1 MNTTNNYPGPLPVLY
16 SFRRCPYAMRAR
28 LALYY
33 AGIKL
38 ELREVIL
45 RDKPAHM
52 IQISPKATVPV
63 LQLPDGTVIDESL
76 DIMHYAL
83 TQNDPEGWL
92 KEKSPN
98 LIQNNDRD
106 FKNALDRYKYPNRYP
121 DEDCSDARDKCE
133 AFFIELNNRL
143 SSHIYLC
150 ADKITLT
157 DMAIFPF
164 IRQCANVDRSWFDAL
179 PYPYLQ
185 RWLQDRLESDIF
197 AAIMTKYEPWKE
209 GDIPL
214 VWPEE

>member
-1 MNTTNNYPGPLPVLY
+1 MNTTKNYPGPLPVLY

-52 IQISPKATVPV
+52 IEISPKATVPV

-83 TQNDPEGWL
+83 TQNDPEDWL
-92 KEKSPN
+92 KEKSQN

-133 AFFIELNNRL
+133 AFFIELNDRL
-143 SSHIYLC
+143 SFHKYLC
-150 ADKITLT
+150 ADKVTLP

-164 IRQCANVDRSWFDAL
+164 IRQCANVDRNWFDAL
-179 PYPYLQ
+179 PYAYLQ

-197 AAIMTKYEPWKE
+197 TAIMTKYEPWKE
-209 GDIPL
+209 GDTPL